1 MSIYLGSEG
10 QIAIQRSAVGTGA
23 QALATTLE
31 PGDVTVSERRFSADF
46 PSSVLINGD
55 HVEIATQDKSI
66 LQLVKGHAKP
76 DGEWYCHIDKAGGIR
91 LYTDFDN
98 AIIGKK
104 SDALEL
110 VAPTK
115 SQKLYIRTQDES
127 YNFVGQT
134 TEWSLTTQREAVD
147 LTVLGEDF
155 RDSYANGLISG
166 QGQTSCLWEY
176 KYDKPCDTWKLNK
189 KELPHY
195 YAQLLLRLEQ
205 GSLFKG
211 QFFIHYEPSNSVW
224 YQADCV
230 VTSVGFAFAPQQLV
244 RTNIQFV
251 TSGEIKLLIG
261 SPSNKLALEDNNV
274 GRLNTGLLLQDSYS
288 PIDLE
293 TDD

>member
-10 QIAIQRSAVGTGA
+10 QLALQRSAVGTGA

-31 PGDVTVSERRFSADF
+31 PGDVTVSEKRFSADF
-46 PSSVLINGD
+46 PPTALINGD
-55 HVEIATQDKSI
+55 RIEIATQDKTT
-66 LQLVKGHAKP
+66 LQLVKGHNEK
-76 DGEWYCHIDKAGGIR
+76 DGAWFCHVDKVGGIR
-91 LYTDFDN
+91 LYKTFN
-98 AIIGKK
+98 AAIIGSKT
-104 SDALEL
+104 DALEL
-110 VAPTK
+110 ITPTK
-115 SQKLYIRTQDES
+115 TQNLFIRNRDES

-134 TEWSLTTQREAVD
+134 TEWSLTTERQAVD

-166 QGQTSCLWEY
+166 QGQTACLWEY
-176 KYDKPCDTWKLNK
+176 KYDDPCDTWNLKK

-211 QFFIHYEPSNSVW
+211 MFFIHYDKTQSVW
-224 YQADCV
+224 YQADCII
-230 VTSVGFAFAPQQLV
+230 TSVGFAFAPEQLV

-261 SPSNKLALEDNNV
+261 TPSSKLALDDNNI
-274 GRLNTGLLLQDSYS
+274 GRIGAGLLLQENVS

-293 TDD
+293 NDD

>member
-10 QIAIQRSAVGTGA
+10 LLAIQRSSIGA
-23 QALATTLE
+23 GSQALATSLE
-31 PGDVTVSERRFSADF
+31 AGDVTVSEKRFSADF
-46 PSSVLINGD
+46 PSSALISGD
-55 HVEIATQDKSI
+55 HIEIATQDKTN
-66 LQLVKGHAKP
+66 LELVKDHEKP
-76 DGEWYCHIDKAGGIR
+76 DGYWYCHIDKAGGIR
-91 LYTDFDN
+91 LYSDFND
-98 AIIGKK
+98 AIEGKK
-104 SDALEL
+104 SEALEL
-110 VAPTK
+110 VTPSKT
-115 SQKLYIRTQDES
+115 QEIYIRNRDES

-134 TEWSLTTQREAVD
+134 TEWSLTTERQAVD

-176 KYDKPCDTWKLNK
+176 KYDEPCDTWKLSK

-211 QFFIHYEPSNSVW
+211 QFFIHYDSTQSVW

-230 VTSVGFAFAPQQLV
+230 ITSVGFAFAPQQLV

-251 TSGEIKLLIG
+251 TSGEVKLLVG
-261 SPSNKLALEDNNV
+261 TPASKLALDDNNIT
-274 GRLNTGLLLQDSYS
+274 RLRSGLLLQDNGS

-293 TDD
+293 SDD